1 MSFRITLDRSV
12 FHGENFNRLASSS
25 LEKACRS
32 RKIAI
37 YHTPILIEETL
48 NLWLK
53 PEKRDGLKEHL
64 CFLITI
70 GNGRIFKDRGEIW
83 SGELEG
89 KSEREYLFLSKTD
102 QENKIT
108 FLNRFAKKEENVEDL
123 VKEVLPIKANNREK
137 ASNLRKIFVG
147 KRNETA
153 QSRKL
158 SPNLPKSS
166 LSFESY
172 YDLNCDALGAG
183 VIRSHVNYAVADTA
197 KWEQSAAY
205 VLDTHPLVAAFV
217 KNAGLGFAIPYL
229 HNGQVHDYV
238 PDFIVRLK
246 TAPER
251 HLILETKG
259 FDPLEEVKVSAARRW
274 VSAVNADGTY
284 GAWAY
289 VIAKKVSDVAGM
301 LAQVAGAAD

>member
-53 PEKRDGLKEHL
+53 PEKRDELKEHL
-64 CFLITI
+64 CFLIAI

-102 QENKIT
+102 QENKIA

-137 ASNLRKIFVG
+137 ASNLRKIFIG

-158 SPNLPKSS
+158 SRNLPKSS

-183 VIRSHVNYAVADTA
+183 VIRSHVKTNRSSEELIQKWTRDKSRYPYFTLWIKAFLYANFYARYNSNDPIDWNTQMDISLIVMA
-197 KWEQSAAY
+197 KNLDAVISNDLAFMQSAFDALY
-205 VLDTHPLVAAFV
+205 GTG
-217 KNAGLGFAIPYL
+217 KEYL
-229 HNGQVHDYV
+229 TLE
-238 PDFIVRLK
+238 DFLKRL
-246 TAPER
+246 
-251 HLILETKG
+251 
-259 FDPLEEVKVSAARRW
+259 S
-274 VSAVNADGTY
+274 
-284 GAWAY
+284 
-289 VIAKKVSDVAGM
+289 
-301 LAQVAGAAD
+301 

>member
-53 PEKRDGLKEHL
+53 PEKRDELKEQL
-64 CFLITI
+64 CFLIAI
-70 GNGRIFKDRGEIW
+70 GNGRIFNETGEIW

-89 KSEREYLFLSKTD
+89 KSERQYLFLSKPD
-102 QENKIT
+102 QENKIA
-108 FLNRFAKKEENVEDL
+108 FLNRFTKKEENVEDL

-137 ASNLRKIFVG
+137 ASNLREIFIG

-166 LSFESY
+166 LSFQSY

-183 VIRSHVNYAVADTA
+183 VIRSHVKTSRSPEELIEKWTRDKSRYPYFTLWIKAFLYANFYARYSSNDPIDWNTQMDISLIVMA
-197 KWEQSAAY
+197 KNLDAVISNDLAFIRSAFGALY
-205 VLDTHPLVAAFV
+205 GTR
-217 KNAGLGFAIPYL
+217 KEYL
-229 HNGQVHDYV
+229 TLE
-238 PDFIVRLK
+238 DFLKRL
-246 TAPER
+246 
-251 HLILETKG
+251 
-259 FDPLEEVKVSAARRW
+259 S
-274 VSAVNADGTY
+274 
-284 GAWAY
+284 
-289 VIAKKVSDVAGM
+289 
-301 LAQVAGAAD
+301 